1 MEPRSFPVSP
11 PDSAWLRMESPTNPM
26 TITGVL
32 GFGTE
37 MTMETLRRFV
47 EERLLR
53 FNRFR
58 MRIDAPASS
67 RPTWV
72 PDERFS
78 LDRHL
83 FEVPVPAPGGKAG
96 LESLVSDLMSRPLS
110 FAKSPWEGH
119 LVHGVETSEGATGS
133 ALVIRLHHV
142 IGDGIAMMH
151 VLIHAV
157 DEYFDPDGEAGRPE
171 KSPRK
176 PARQR
181 VAKTLKE
188 AGHETF
194 DLLTDPSHLG
204 ERLTAVG
211 AGTKALT
218 HLLAMRPDSP
228 TVFRGETTP
237 SKRAAWTDP
246 IPLDQVKAIGAA
258 MDAKVNDVLM
268 SAASGAL
275 RRYLQHRGESVEGI
289 AIRAAAPFNV
299 RPLERAHEL
308 GNSFGLVFV
317 ELPVGEPTARAR
329 LDAMKRRMDA
339 VKKSA
344 EPMVVYAIL
353 QSIGRAPMWV
363 HRQVVKMFSEKAS
376 AVMTNVP
383 GPQEPLHILGAP
395 IDTLMF
401 WVPQAGDIGLGLSIL
416 SLDGVVRVGVAAD
429 AGYVEDPGLLAAAF
443 EEEFEALAAEFT
455 ATEAAP
461 SAL

>member
-1 MEPRSFPVSP
+1 MTPRSFPVSS

-26 TITGVL
+26 TITGVM

-37 MTMETLRRFV
+37 MTMEMLRRFV
-47 EERLLR
+47 EGRLLR
-53 FNRFR
+53 FDRFR

-67 RPTWV
+67 SPTWV
-72 PDERFS
+72 ADERFS

-83 FEVPVPAPGGKAG
+83 FEVPVPAPGGKKG
-96 LESLVSDLMSRPLS
+96 LESLVSDLMCRPLS
-110 FAKSPWEGH
+110 FAKSPWEIH
-119 LVHGVETSEGATGS
+119 LVHGVETSAGETGS
-133 ALVIRLHHV
+133 AIVVRLHHV
-142 IGDGIAMMH
+142 IGDGVAMMH

-157 DEYFDPDGEAGRPE
+157 DEYFDPEVETGAPP
-171 KSPRK
+171 KA
-176 PARQR
+176 PARPLHRR
-181 VAKTLKE
+181 VARTLKG

-194 DLLTDPSHLG
+194 ELLTHPSHLG
-204 ERLTAVG
+204 ERLSAVG

-218 HLLAMRPDSP
+218 HLLAMAPDSP
-228 TVFRGETTP
+228 TVFKGAATA
-237 SKRAAWTDP
+237 SKRAAWTAP
-246 IPLDQVKAIGAA
+246 IPLDRVRAIGAA

-268 SAASGAL
+268 SAAGGAL
-275 RRYLQHRGESVEGI
+275 RRYLQQRGQPVDGVE
-289 AIRAAAPFNV
+289 IRAAAPFNV

-317 ELPVGEPTARAR
+317 ALPVGEPTARAR

-339 VKKSA
+339 VKRSA

-416 SLDGVVRVGVAAD
+416 SLDGVVRVGVSAD
-429 AGYVEDPGLLAAAF
+429 TAYVEDPGVLAGAF
-443 EEEFEALAAEFT
+443 VEEVEALAAEFVPN
-455 ATEAAP
+455 EAA
-461 SAL
+461 